1 MSKKVLTILAVSGLL
16 GAGVIGATS
25 ASAHF
30 GKMNATSSSL
40 VSHKQTDKDKH
51 NVSKTTTTSA
61 KSNATKKAH
70 SKTDATPKNASETK
84 VASSSVKAAQP
95 ATTQTKTQTD
105 ATTPSTN
112 KVTSFD
118 QLTQNQQLAMLA
130 DSCFAYKPT
139 GTQFNVYMPTADQ
152 FVIYDIGEGVG
163 GWPDHAVRF
172 TNNHNGT
179 YTIAGAESSASS
191 NSQMTSQNSYWKTI
205 QNVSESSMVARFN
218 QMDSSTRNMLEN
230 AFNIQAT
237 DFPYLPIQQNA
248 IPNTNESGSQNEV
261 STSNFDRLPQN
272 EKYVLMAKVGLGVA
286 NARSSYDV
294 YAPSRDQVII
304 YDKGE
309 GAGGWAMHSI
319 RVTDNHDGT
328 VTINRPVSDTAQA
341 TSQMYKGNSYW
352 GQAVTATKAELLQA
366 GDMLGQQDVNAV
378 ANVMVTIPGD
388 FPYLPI
394 TQNTMPK

>member
-40 VSHKQTDKDKH
+40 VSHKQADKDKH

-95 ATTQTKTQTD
+95 ATTQTQTD

-248 IPNTNESGSQNEV
+248 IPNTNESGS
-261 STSNFDRLPQN
+261 
-272 EKYVLMAKVGLGVA
+272 
-286 NARSSYDV
+286 
-294 YAPSRDQVII
+294 
-304 YDKGE
+304 
-309 GAGGWAMHSI
+309 
-319 RVTDNHDGT
+319 
-328 VTINRPVSDTAQA
+328 
-341 TSQMYKGNSYW
+341 
-352 GQAVTATKAELLQA
+352 
-366 GDMLGQQDVNAV
+366 
-378 ANVMVTIPGD
+378 
-388 FPYLPI
+388 
-394 TQNTMPK
+394 